1 MDDFIKQFEQLKA
14 KYLETLDNTEDD
26 EWIATEFHFANVELI
41 KFLSWLKACQDK
53 AWQPVEWH
61 KRQWEL

>member
-1 MDDFIKQFEQLKA
+1 MDEFIKRFEELKA
-14 KYLETLDNTEDD
+14 EYLLTLDDD
-26 EWIATEFHFANVELI
+26 WQQLVSDRQFADMRLTQ
-41 KFLSWLKACQDK
+41 FLDWLRAKQDK